1 VGPSLETPAET
12 RFLKMIGADAVGMS
26 TVSEAIVAVHCGMDI
41 MAIVAITNMNL
52 PDCMDKT
59 SIDDVIATAK
69 KTGSTLACLWEEIV
83 KDLNV

>member
-1 VGPSLETPAET
+1 M
-12 RFLKMIGADAVGMS
+12 KMIGADAVGMS

-59 SIDDVIATAK
+59 SIDDVITTAK
-69 KTGSTLACLWEEIV
+69 KAGATLACLWEGIV